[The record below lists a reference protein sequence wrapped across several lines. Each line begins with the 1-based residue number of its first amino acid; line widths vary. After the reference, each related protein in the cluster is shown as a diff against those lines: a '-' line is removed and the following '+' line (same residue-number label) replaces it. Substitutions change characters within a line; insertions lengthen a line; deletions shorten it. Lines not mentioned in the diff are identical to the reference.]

1 MKGKINSEIIALMI
15 VVGSLFYV
23 FLGKER
29 GNYYGDA
36 MGYYNYL
43 PSAIIYGTFKE
54 PRELPAGTEVSFGRN
69 KVRDYLSR
77 IMVTPTGY
85 LMNQYTYGIALMEL
99 PFFLAAHAYEKIRGL
114 PADGFDDIYNFSI
127 QASTLFYAVL
137 GLYILFLCLKRFFDK
152 TAALLGLCIIALGT
166 NYLWFATLQAG
177 MAHINI
183 FFLVSSLLYFTLR
196 AHESPRFRY
205 FLLAAL
211 SLGMIALIRPT
222 DLLFLSIPLLYNV
235 YSWDTF
241 KAKLRF
247 LNAHK
252 GKILLAALLAVPL
265 IIPQLLYWKTL
276 TGHYLFYSYGEN
288 QGFNWKHPRIYE
300 GLFSY
305 KNGWLVY
312 CPVMILSIIGLFF
325 VKKLKPF
332 FLVIICSLPV
342 FIYVIYAWYCYN
354 YINGLGSRPMIN
366 ITPLLAFPLVALLSF
381 ILRQNKV
388 VIFSFTLVTLFLS
401 AVSVSYCLQ
410 QEKGILWSEN
420 STKTFNLNMLFRYT
434 MHYEDIVTYDN
445 EIVQPDKNKLSL
457 LRTLAVQDFEHFDN
471 PNVTYDTF
479 NRSKFYHLQ
488 HGDEYPEGALNVTYD
503 AAGFKG
509 GKWLKLSG
517 RFNAP
522 EYSGFYDNH
531 LIVLE
536 IKSDTGLYYWKGTVI
551 NNKIG
556 LAEQPLPP
564 GGFTLFDVRLHT
576 WGEVYFFAPLPAQIK
591 DGDVIHAHIWALGR
605 RDLLIDDFKIEL
617 YR

>member
-1 MKGKINSEIIALMI
+1 MKGKINSEIIALML

-23 FLGKER
+23 FMGKDR

-36 MGYYNYL
+36 MGYYSYL
-43 PSAIIYGTFKE
+43 PSAIIYGTLKE
-54 PRELPAGTEVSFGRN
+54 PKDLPQGTVLSPGRS

-77 IMVTPTGY
+77 ILVSPKGY
-85 LMNQYTYGIALMEL
+85 LMNQYTYGIALMES
-99 PFFLAAHAYEKIRGL
+99 PFFLLAHAYEKVRGL

-127 QASTLFYAVL
+127 QLATLFYAVL

-152 TAALLGLCIIALGT
+152 TSALLGLCIIALGT

-183 FFLVSSLLYFTLR
+183 FFLVSSLLYYTIR

-205 FLLAAL
+205 FSGAAL

-222 DLLFLSIPLLYNV
+222 DALFITIPLLYNV
-235 YSWDTF
+235 YSINTL
-241 KAKLRF
+241 KEKLRF
-247 LNAHK
+247 LYAHK
-252 GKILLAALLAVPL
+252 GKIVLAALLAVPL
-265 IIPQLLYWKTL
+265 VIPQLLYWKEL

-312 CPVMILSIIGLFF
+312 CPVMILSIIGMLW

-332 FLVIICSLPV
+332 FLIIVCSVPL
-342 FIYVIYAWYCYN
+342 FIYIIYAWYCYN

-366 ITPLLAFPLVALLSF
+366 ISPLLAFPLVALISSA
-381 ILRQNKV
+381 LRQNRFVLFGFTV
-388 VIFSFTLVTLFLS
+388 VAVFLS
-401 AVSVSYCLQ
+401 AISVSYCMQ

-445 EIVQPDKNKLSL
+445 EIIQPDKSKLSF
-457 LRTLAVQDFEHFDN
+457 LRVLDSEDFEHFDN
-471 PNVTYDTF
+471 RNVTFDTF
-479 NRSKFYHLQ
+479 NRSKYYHLQ
-488 HGDEYPEGALNVTYD
+488 NGDEYPEVALDIKYE
-503 AAGFKG
+503 AEAFKD
-509 GKWLKLSG
+509 GKWLKLGG

-522 EYSGFYDNH
+522 AYSGFYDNH
-531 LIVLE
+531 MLVLE

-556 LAEQPLPP
+556 LADQPLPE
-564 GGFTLFDVRLHT
+564 GGFTLFDVRQYI
-576 WGEVYFFAPLPAQIK
+576 WGEVYFFAPLPAQIRN
-591 DGDVIHAHIWALGR
+591 GDMIHAHIWSLGR